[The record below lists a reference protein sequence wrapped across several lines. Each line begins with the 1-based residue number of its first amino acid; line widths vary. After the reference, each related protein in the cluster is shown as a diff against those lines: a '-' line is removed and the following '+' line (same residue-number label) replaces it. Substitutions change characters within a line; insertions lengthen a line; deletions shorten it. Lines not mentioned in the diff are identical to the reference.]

1 MCIHVAPGE
10 IPDHAGQPTH
20 FFSLCLGTSLHY
32 DMHQDARQ
40 LHRPGPPFGTGH
52 ASHLSCNSL
61 VIKKHVLFSCRRVIL
76 PYHAHL
82 PACLLLACLISSTHL
97 PRHAFTPPLLICN
110 PPLCRVCSSLRVGC
124 LRGVWSFMLPHII
137 STDISYYSF
146 RARPGRAHVHPHKHR
161 TGRAIPGPSLPL
173 RRCVII
179 ALPSSTPSY
188 CILLHGQDLMYH
200 TF

>member
-10 IPDHAGQPTH
+10 IPDHAGQTIH

-40 LHRPGPPFGTGH
+40 LHRPGPPSGTGH

-97 PRHAFTPPLLICN
+97 PRHAFN
-110 PPLCRVCSSLRVGC
+110 PPS
-124 LRGVWSFMLPHII
+124 
-137 STDISYYSF
+137 
-146 RARPGRAHVHPHKHR
+146 
-161 TGRAIPGPSLPL
+161 
-173 RRCVII
+173 
-179 ALPSSTPSY
+179 PSY
-188 CILLHGQDLMYH
+188 LQSTALLCLFISACQLSSRCLVLHAPSYHQHRHLMLFLQGSAGGGRMCILTSTEPAVPYQVLHSH
-200 TF
+200 